1 MTKPAFLERSKQMH
15 ISDVVGL
22 LCLTEKFKFSDLLV
36 EYKVEDEKDKTKYIT
51 KYRLNE
57 IDSFSPVY
65 KSLYDKYLGADSE
78 KYVSDRIAK
87 IGNKE
92 YIRLYDDTDIN
103 NKLPIFRTYFDWTSG
118 SARDA
123 KYQEESPF
131 NGNNWPIQV
140 EIRIEFSEPRT
151 DTIQAIGSR
160 RFLRGGIIQF
170 LITAPVDVVEYIT
183 IDEEDKY
190 VSGKPMGSI
199 FRIAQFYIDKY
210 GSTDAMQLLR
220 DIPDIEKGIAN
231 ISIGT
236 DQFENTNIHTREQI
250 MEILFPEAD
259 FDKHNIHYVKK
270 DVRKDPQ
277 DPPNLIWV
285 EDPGDPPMPGA
296 SVYSGGNRPDFEP
309 GLDAKSNEGD
319 YYVLISDF
327 ETFRDKVKSFRTIA
341 AVVTNIRF
349 VPKDRH
355 PARLFNPTYG
365 LAVSIPFTFEQQ
377 K

>member
-1 MTKPAFLERSKQMH
+1 MLKPAFLERSKQMH
-15 ISDVVGL
+15 LSDVIGL
-22 LCLTEKFKFSDLLV
+22 LCLTEKFRFKDLFV
-36 EYKVEDEKDKTKYIT
+36 KYEDKGGKE
-51 KYRLNE
+51 KYRINE

-170 LITAPVDVVEYIT
+170 LITAPVDVVEYLT
-183 IDEEDKY
+183 IDDRDGEQI
-190 VSGKPMGSI
+190 SGKPMGSI
-199 FRIAQFYIDKY
+199 FRIAQFYVDKY

-259 FDKHNIHYVKK
+259 FDKHNIHYVKIK
-270 DVRKDPQ
+270 DVNNPSILPN
-277 DPPNLIWV
+277 PPNLIWV

-296 SVYSGGNRPDFEP
+296 SVYSGGNKPDFEP
-309 GLDAKSNEGD
+309 GLDAKSKEGD

-327 ETFRDKVKSFRTIA
+327 ETFRDRVKSFRTIA

-365 LAVSIPFTFEQQ
+365 LAVSIPFTFEHQ